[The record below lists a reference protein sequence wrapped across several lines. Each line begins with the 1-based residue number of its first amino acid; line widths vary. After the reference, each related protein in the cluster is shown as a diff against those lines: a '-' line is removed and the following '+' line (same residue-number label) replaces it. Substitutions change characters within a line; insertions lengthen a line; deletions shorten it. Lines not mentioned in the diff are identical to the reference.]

1 MLQSL
6 ASFFFDGG
14 IFMYAILASG
24 VIGLAILIERTKLL
38 LFNFNVDAHALWDR
52 ISRSIEDGHMEQA
65 AGQCKD
71 LRIPLLK
78 ILHNGIS
85 AARGDEKAVQNAIDE
100 AVLEVM
106 PSIDKRISYLATLAN
121 IATLLGLLGTIQ
133 GLIQAF
139 SAVGSAEPSQKA
151 ELLAKGISVALYT
164 TAFGL
169 IVAIPLLIM
178 YSLLTARAH
187 KITDEID
194 EFSVKLI
201 NLIAKKKELL
211 RQRHE
216 PALPEPPKEHPKE
229 HKEPPKHK
237 PAQHPTEE

>member
-14 IFMYAILASG
+14 LFMYAILASG

-52 ISRSIEDGHMEQA
+52 ISRSIEDGHIEQA
-65 AGQCKD
+65 ALQCKD

-85 AARGDEKAVQNAIDE
+85 AARGDEKAVQSAIDE

-106 PSIDKRISYLATLAN
+106 PSIDKRISYMATLAN

-178 YSLLTARAH
+178 YSVLTARAH

-201 NLIAKKKELL
+201 NLIAKKKEPH
-211 RQRHE
+211 RQKHD
-216 PALPEPPKEHPKE
+216 AAPEPPKEHPKE
-229 HKEPPKHK
+229 HKDQPKHK
-237 PAQHPTEE
+237 PAQLPTEE

>member
-1 MLQSL
+1 MFQSL

-24 VIGLAILIERTKLL
+24 VAGLAILIERTKLL

-52 ISRSIEDGHMEQA
+52 ISRSIEDGHTEQA
-65 AGQCKD
+65 LGLCKD

-78 ILHNGIS
+78 ILHHGILAS
-85 AARGDEKAVQNAIDE
+85 KGDEKAVQNAIDE
-100 AVLEVM
+100 AVLETM
-106 PSIDKRISYLATLAN
+106 PAIDKRISYLATIAN

-139 SAVGSAEPSQKA
+139 SAVGSADPSQKA

-169 IVAIPLLIM
+169 IVAIPLLLM

-201 NLIAKKKELL
+201 NLLAKKRDAEPH
-211 RQRHE
+211 RTRHAS
-216 PALPEPPKEHPKE
+216 PAPEPPKEQ
-229 HKEPPKHK
+229 KEPPKHK